1 MDNEGKITNTLIW
14 ITNILNGKSI
24 PFQISGGLAAKI
36 YGSPRPLNDID
47 IDIPEENFINIY
59 EDVKP
64 YIIYGPSQY
73 KDEKWDCY
81 LMTLNYF
88 GQEVDICGAY
98 NTKITT
104 KNNKDWIKLVTNL
117 KNVNY
122 QEYLEVLLPVMP
134 KQELIDYKRQ
144 LNGGHQL
151 VDINS
156 IV

>member
-1 MDNEGKITNTLIW
+1 MNNETKITNALVW
-14 ITNILNGKSI
+14 ITNILNDKSI

-47 IDIPEENFINIY
+47 IDIAEENFINIY
-59 EDVKP
+59 ENVKS
-64 YIIYGPSQY
+64 YIIYGPDQY
-73 KDEKWDCY
+73 QDKKWDCY

-88 GQEVDICGAY
+88 GQEIDICGAY

-104 KNNKDWIKLVTNL
+104 KDNKTWIKLPTNL

-122 QEYLEVLLPVMP
+122 QEYLGITLPVMP
-134 KQELIDYKRQ
+134 RQELVDYKRQ
-144 LNGGHQL
+144 LDGEYQL

>member
-1 MDNEGKITNTLIW
+1 MHNEIKIKNALVW
-14 ITNILNGKSI
+14 ITNILNSKKI
-24 PFQISGGLAAKI
+24 FFQISGGLAAKI
-36 YGSPRPLNDID
+36 YGSPRPLNNID
-47 IDIPEENFINIY
+47 IDIPEKNFINIY

-73 KDEKWDCY
+73 KDGKWDCY

-88 GQEVDICGAY
+88 GQEIDICGAN

-104 KNNKDWIKLVTNL
+104 KDNKVWIKLPTNL

-122 QEYLEVLLPVMP
+122 QEYLGVILPVMP
-134 KQELIDYKRQ
+134 KQKLIEYKKQ
-144 LNGGHQL
+144 LDGNHQL

-156 IV
+156 II

>member
-1 MDNEGKITNTLIW
+1 MKNTKNALIW
-14 ITNILNGKSI
+14 ITTLLNNKSI

-47 IDIPEENFINIY
+47 IDIPEENFITIY

-64 YIIYGPSQY
+64 YIIYGPNQY
-73 KDEKWDCY
+73 KDKKWDCY

-88 GQEVDICGAY
+88 GQEIDICGAY

-104 KNNKDWIKLVTNL
+104 KDNKAWLKLPTNL

-122 QEYLEVLLPVMP
+122 QQYLGITLPVMP
-134 KQELIDYKRQ
+134 KQKLIDYKRQ
-144 LNGGHQL
+144 LDGGHQL
-151 VDINS
+151 IDINS
-156 IV
+156 II